1 MLLKISLGLAIL
13 LGVATIFLTHTQLG
27 GKINDLTTE
36 RDSLKTDLETTKASE
51 TKFRGEAKTFRAQLD
66 ETTRV
71 LGETTNALAQA
82 QAKAVEQQTR
92 ADRASLELNT
102 VTAERNTAQNEL
114 AQWRLFEMS
123 PDQIRNNLARLRQ
136 VEREKDVYI
145 TENKALLRELT
156 RATNELER
164 YIGGFEKEVPLPPGT
179 KGNVVAVDPKY
190 DFIVIDIGE
199 QQGVLPRAKML
210 INRDGKL
217 IGKVQITSVDK
228 NRSVANILP
237 EWKQD
242 EVMEGDQVLF

>member
-13 LGVATIFLTHTQLG
+13 LGVATIFLAHTQLG
-27 GKINDLTTE
+27 GKIETLTT
-36 RDSLKTDLETTKASE
+36 TLETTQTQLTQTQASE
-51 TKFRGEAKTFRAQLD
+51 TKLRGEAKNLRAQVGEL
-66 ETTRV
+66 ETV

-123 PDQIRNNLARLRQ
+123 PEQIRNSLARLRN
-136 VEREKDVYI
+136 VERERDVYVV
-145 TENKALLRELT
+145 ENKSLDRERQRLQ
-156 RATNELER
+156 NELDR
-164 YIGGFEKEVPLPPGT
+164 YTGQYEKEVELPPGT
-179 KGNVVAVDPKY
+179 KGSVVAVDPKY
-190 DFIVIDIGE
+190 DFVVIDIGE
-199 QQGVLPRAKML
+199 QQGVLPRAKLL

-217 IGKVQITSVDK
+217 IGKVQITSVDR

>member
-82 QAKAVEQQTR
+82 QSKAAEQQTR

-102 VTAERNTAQNEL
+102 VTAERNTAQAEL
-114 AQWRLFEMS
+114 SQWRLFGLT

-136 VEREKDVYI
+136 VEREKDTYVAD
-145 TENKALLRELT
+145 NKTLSQELKRT
-156 RATNELER
+156 QNELRR
-164 YIGGFEKEVPLPPGT
+164 YTGDREPEVELPAGT

-199 QQGVLPRAKML
+199 QQGVLPRSEE
-210 INRDGKL
+210 RRVGK
-217 IGKVQITSVDK
+217 
-228 NRSVANILP
+228 
-237 EWKQD
+237 
-242 EVMEGDQVLF
+242 

>member
-27 GKINDLTTE
+27 GKIETLKSDLQNTQTQLTQTQASE
-36 RDSLKTDLETTKASE
+36 SKYRAESKTFKAQVGDLE
-51 TKFRGEAKTFRAQLD
+51 
-66 ETTRV
+66 RV

-82 QAKAVEQQTR
+82 QSKAVEQQTR

-102 VTAERNTAQNEL
+102 VTAERNTAQAEL
-114 AQWRLFEMS
+114 SQWRLFGMT

-136 VEREKDVYI
+136 VEREKDTYI
-145 TENKALLRELT
+145 ADNKTLSQELKRT
-156 RATNELER
+156 QNELKR
-164 YIGGFEKEVPLPPGT
+164 YTGDREPEVELPAGT

-199 QQGVLPRAKML
+199 QQGVLPHAKL
-210 INRDGKL
+210 LVNRDGKL

>member
-27 GKINDLTTE
+27 GKIQTLT
-36 RDSLKTDLETTKASE
+36 TDLESTKTQLTQTQQSE
-51 TKFRGEAKTFRAQLD
+51 SKYRGEAKTLRGQVE

-71 LGETTNALAQA
+71 LGEATNALAQA
-82 QAKAVEQQTR
+82 QSKAAEQQTR
-92 ADRASLELNT
+92 ADRAALELTT
-102 VTAERNTAQNEL
+102 VTAERNTAQSEL
-114 AQWRLFEMS
+114 SQWRLFGMT

-145 TENKALLRELT
+145 ADNKTLSQELKRT
-156 RATNELER
+156 KNELRR
-164 YIGGFEKEVPLPPGT
+164 YTGEEEPEVELPAGT

-190 DFIVIDIGE
+190 DFVVIDIGE
-199 QQGVLPRAKML
+199 QQGVLPYAKLL
-210 INRDGKL
+210 INRGGKL

>member
-27 GKINDLTTE
+27 GKINQLTT
-36 RDSLKTDLETTKASE
+36 DLQSTQTQLTQTQASE
-51 TKFRGEAKTFRAQLD
+51 TKLRGDVKTLRATVD
-66 ETTRV
+66 ENNQFIN
-71 LGETTNALAQA
+71 ETTNALAQA

-92 ADRASLELNT
+92 ADRASQELNT
-102 VTAERNTAQNEL
+102 VTAERNTAQAEL

-123 PDQIRNNLARLRQ
+123 PEQIRNSLTRLRN
-136 VEREKDVYI
+136 VERERDVFV
-145 TENKALLRELT
+145 TENKSLLREVT
-156 RATNELER
+156 RLTNELAR
-164 YIGGFEKEVPLPPGT
+164 YTGLVEPEVQLPPGT

-190 DFIVIDIGE
+190 DFVVIDIGE
-199 QQGVLPRAKML
+199 QQGVLPRAKL
-210 INRDGKL
+210 LVNRDGKL

-242 EVMEGDQVLF
+242 DVMEGDQVLF